1 MTGQLELLARCALP
15 GCPDVVTAPGDVCA
29 GCVQACGPYLA
40 RREPRPEV
48 TPEQVADE
56 LAERDRGTIAAYA
69 AQAAAVADADPA
81 VEWLAKR
88 RVEKH
93 VTVHPEVLKVIEA
106 VEVRKSNQLCWLC
119 EERRACTHIEGR
131 WECDKCRSIQ

>member
-15 GCPDVVTAPGDVCA
+15 GCPDVVPAAGDVCA

-48 TPEQVADE
+48 TPEQITDE

-69 AQAAAVADADPA
+69 AQAAVVADAHPA
-81 VEWLAKR
+81 VTWRRIRTTDDLTEADIKAIVATLEYWRLAGQIEYRCR
-88 RVEKH
+88 RIAESMQ
-93 VTVHPEVLKVIEA
+93 EVSA
-106 VEVRKSNQLCWLC
+106 
-119 EERRACTHIEGR
+119 
-131 WECDKCRSIQ
+131 